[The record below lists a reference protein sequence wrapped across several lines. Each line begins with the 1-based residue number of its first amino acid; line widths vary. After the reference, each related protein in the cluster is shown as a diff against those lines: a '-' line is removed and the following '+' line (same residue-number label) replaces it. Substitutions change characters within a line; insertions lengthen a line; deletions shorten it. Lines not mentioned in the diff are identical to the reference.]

1 MKQKSGT
8 VELHPLLYQ
17 SIHFYVPELWKSYV
31 DMVNGGSTP
40 EQVVEEW
47 QDKYTEYMTETGQT
61 GFEG

>member
-1 MKQKSGT
+1 MNGAIPEMSPI
-8 VELHPLLYQ
+8 L
-17 SIHFYVPELWKSYV
+17 PELWKSYV